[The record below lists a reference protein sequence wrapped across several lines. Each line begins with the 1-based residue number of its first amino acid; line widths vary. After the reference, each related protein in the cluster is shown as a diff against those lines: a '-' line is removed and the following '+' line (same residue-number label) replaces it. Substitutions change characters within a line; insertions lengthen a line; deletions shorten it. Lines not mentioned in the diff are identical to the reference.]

1 MTMTTSPPTRPLTIG
16 VVGLGDI
23 AQKAYLPVL
32 TARDDVELALMTRNR
47 DRLDRLGRQYGVGR
61 RTTDLDDLVDGGID
75 AAFVHASTEAHAD
88 LVERLLH
95 AGIPVLVD
103 KPLAPDLATATRLV
117 ELAERLGVSL
127 AVGFNRRFAPAYA
140 SLAGLDPAVVL
151 MEKNRPALPGD
162 PRRFAFDDFIHV
174 ADTIRFLLPAGEED
188 VSVWCSTDGEL
199 LATVTVG
206 IRVAQSTGV
215 GIMHRVSGAEEETL
229 EVMGD
234 GFKHRVEGLTEVAT
248 AEADHPTVT
257 HRRGRDGWT
266 PVPTVRGFT
275 AMCDAFLSAVRSG
288 ETLSARD
295 ALRSHAVCESV
306 VRAAKTALG
315 ERSSQ

>member
-1 MTMTTSPPTRPLTIG
+1 MTTSPPTRPLTIG

-47 DRLDRLGRQYGVGR
+47 DRLDRLGRQYGVAR
-61 RTTDLDDLVDGGID
+61 RTTDLDDLVAGGID

-88 LVERLLH
+88 LVEQLLH

-103 KPLAPDLATATRLV
+103 KQLAPDLATATRLV

-174 ADTIRFLLPAGEED
+174 ADTIRFLLSDEARYVVGATLF
-188 VSVWCSTDGEL
+188 VDG
-199 LATVTVG
+199 G
-206 IRVAQSTGV
+206 
-215 GIMHRVSGAEEETL
+215 L
-229 EVMGD
+229 EVSL
-234 GFKHRVEGLTEVAT
+234 R
-248 AEADHPTVT
+248 ADDWPEP
-257 HRRGRDGWT
+257 WQ
-266 PVPTVRGFT
+266 
-275 AMCDAFLSAVRSG
+275 L
-288 ETLSARD
+288 
-295 ALRSHAVCESV
+295 
-306 VRAAKTALG
+306 
-315 ERSSQ
+315 